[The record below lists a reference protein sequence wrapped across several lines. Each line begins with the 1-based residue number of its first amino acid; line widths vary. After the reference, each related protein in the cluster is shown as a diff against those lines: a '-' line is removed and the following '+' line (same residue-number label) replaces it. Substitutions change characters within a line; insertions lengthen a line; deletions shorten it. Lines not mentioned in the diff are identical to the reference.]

1 MSFQIIGEFVV
12 NGTKK
17 AEKEFKNVTSSVG
30 KLNKE
35 LKGNREAFN
44 LVDDATGG
52 FIGKAQ
58 NFQKGFTGGI
68 SAVKN
73 LTKGMSLLK
82 GAMISTGI
90 GALVVALALI
100 ADNWEKILGFIT
112 GANNEASK
120 NVELTTEIA
129 DAQQDQLDALNGSTN
144 ILKLQGKSE
153 RDILVLKQ
161 KQTEETI
168 KALEAQLLAQQE
180 LKKQQVETAERN
192 QNILSGILKFVAAPL
207 TLILKTFDMITGKD
221 TMSLFDDLASNL
233 FDPEQVEEDA
243 DKTIE
248 ATQKKLDQLKN
259 QHAGFVLSIQN
270 IDETARQKKIE
281 EENKEIQD
289 AKDKAE
295 KERQEKLARDE
306 QNYLDKQNALQ
317 QIEDL
322 ENQYFESLMSKQQQE
337 ELAVQEKYFNLI
349 EQAKKYGQDTT
360 ILEEARQK
368 ELSAIDKNYGD
379 KKKAREQALA
389 SQQMRLAGQT
399 FGQLTEILGK
409 NSVAGK
415 SAAVA
420 QATINTYQGVTEVW
434 KTPSVL
440 PEPFAT
446 IQRIVSTATV
456 LASGLKTV
464 QQIKSVPK
472 PQGVKGGSGSGG
484 GTVSTATAT
493 PPQIDFG
500 GGGTFNQISDAL
512 SNQDTPVV
520 QAFVVA
526 NDVTTA
532 QSLQN
537 NIQQSAS
544 LG

>member
-58 NFQKGFTGGI
+58 DFQKGLTGGI

-129 DAQQDQLDALNGSTN
+129 DAQQEQLDALNGSTN

-180 LKKQQVETAERN
+180 LKN
-192 QNILSGILKFVAAPL
+192 
-207 TLILKTFDMITGKD
+207 
-221 TMSLFDDLASNL
+221 
-233 FDPEQVEEDA
+233 
-243 DKTIE
+243 
-248 ATQKKLDQLKN
+248 
-259 QHAGFVLSIQN
+259 
-270 IDETARQKKIE
+270 
-281 EENKEIQD
+281 NK
-289 AKDKAE
+289 
-295 KERQEKLARDE
+295 
-306 QNYLDKQNALQ
+306 
-317 QIEDL
+317 
-322 ENQYFESLMSKQQQE
+322 
-337 ELAVQEKYFNLI
+337 
-349 EQAKKYGQDTT
+349 
-360 ILEEARQK
+360 
-368 ELSAIDKNYGD
+368 
-379 KKKAREQALA
+379 
-389 SQQMRLAGQT
+389 
-399 FGQLTEILGK
+399 
-409 NSVAGK
+409 
-415 SAAVA
+415 
-420 QATINTYQGVTEVW
+420 
-434 KTPSVL
+434 
-440 PEPFAT
+440 
-446 IQRIVSTATV
+446 
-456 LASGLKTV
+456 
-464 QQIKSVPK
+464 
-472 PQGVKGGSGSGG
+472 
-484 GTVSTATAT
+484 
-493 PPQIDFG
+493 
-500 GGGTFNQISDAL
+500 
-512 SNQDTPVV
+512 
-520 QAFVVA
+520 
-526 NDVTTA
+526 
-532 QSLQN
+532 
-537 NIQQSAS
+537 
-544 LG
+544 